1 LTPNNTATDLSGLV
15 AVVTGAAAGLGRAEA
30 IGLARAGATVVV
42 NDIAGA
48 LDKSDV
54 VDEIATAGSKAVA
67 VAGDI
72 SERSTADE
80 LVETADGL
88 GGLSIV
94 VNNAGITRD
103 RMLFNMTD
111 EDWDAVMS
119 VHLRG
124 HFLLTRNAATYW
136 RAKAKAGAGRPATSG
151 TGAGRP
157 ATSGTGA
164 GRSATSGT
172 VYGRIINTSSEAGL
186 AGPVGQAN
194 YGAAKAGI
202 AAFSTIVAMEGAR
215 VGITSNAIAPTAL
228 THMTLDLMPQ
238 EFKDAREAK
247 IADGEFDF
255 FAPENVAPLVAFL
268 CSDASAHISG
278 KVFGVQGDSIEIF
291 QPFTSVAEVK
301 NDGRRWDPEDIPGR
315 IDELFTASGV
325 QAGAENMMAR
335 MRYQILGER

>member
-1 LTPNNTATDLSGLV
+1 MTPSSDATDLSGLV

-30 IGLARAGATVVV
+30 IGLARAGATIVV

-48 LDKSDV
+48 LDTSDV
-54 VDEIATAGSKAVA
+54 IDEITTAGSKAVS

-72 SERSTADE
+72 SDRSTADE

-111 EDWDAVMS
+111 EDWDAVMA

-136 RAKAKAGAGRPATSG
+136 RAKAKEAGAGEQI
-151 TGAGRP
+151 
-157 ATSGTGA
+157 
-164 GRSATSGT
+164 
-172 VYGRIINTSSEAGL
+172 YGRIINTSSEAGL

-202 AAFSTIVAMEGAR
+202 TALTLSAARALERYGVRA
-215 VGITSNAIAPTAL
+215 NAIAPRARTAMTADVFGESPELAEGQLDPLSPEHVVNLVRFLASPASQGVNGQLFIVYGPTVTLVAAPTAEHRFSAESEAWDPSELSKTLQNYFADRDPERNFSATAL
-228 THMTLDLMPQ
+228 MGH
-238 EFKDAREAK
+238 
-247 IADGEFDF
+247 GE
-255 FAPENVAPLVAFL
+255 
-268 CSDASAHISG
+268 
-278 KVFGVQGDSIEIF
+278 
-291 QPFTSVAEVK
+291 
-301 NDGRRWDPEDIPGR
+301 
-315 IDELFTASGV
+315 
-325 QAGAENMMAR
+325 
-335 MRYQILGER
+335 

>member
-1 LTPNNTATDLSGLV
+1 MTSKNDATDLSGLV

-30 IGLARAGATVVV
+30 IGLARAGATIVV

-54 VDEIATAGSKAVA
+54 IDEIAGSGSKAVA

-72 SERSTADE
+72 GQRSTADE

-103 RMLFNMTD
+103 RMLFNMSD

-136 RAKAKAGAGRPATSG
+136 RARAKENNGA
-151 TGAGRP
+151 
-157 ATSGTGA
+157 
-164 GRSATSGT
+164 

-186 AGPVGQAN
+186 VGPPGQAN
-194 YGAAKAGI
+194 YGAAKSGI
-202 AAFSTIVAMEGAR
+202 TALTLSAAR
-215 VGITSNAIAPTAL
+215 VLERYGVRANAIAPRARTAMTADVFGDSPELADGQVDPLSPEHVVNLVRFLASPASRDVNGQLFIVYGPTVTLVAAPTAEHRFSAESDAWDPSDLSKTLQNYFAGRDPERNFSATAL
-228 THMTLDLMPQ
+228 MGQ
-238 EFKDAREAK
+238 
-247 IADGEFDF
+247 GE
-255 FAPENVAPLVAFL
+255 
-268 CSDASAHISG
+268 
-278 KVFGVQGDSIEIF
+278 
-291 QPFTSVAEVK
+291 
-301 NDGRRWDPEDIPGR
+301 
-315 IDELFTASGV
+315 
-325 QAGAENMMAR
+325 
-335 MRYQILGER
+335 

>member
-1 LTPNNTATDLSGLV
+1 MTPNNTATDLSGLV

-54 VDEIATAGSKAVA
+54 VDEIATAGSKALA

-151 TGAGRP
+151 AGAG
-157 ATSGTGA
+157 G
-164 GRSATSGT
+164 SATSGT

-202 AAFSTIVAMEGAR
+202 TALTLSAARALERYGVRA
-215 VGITSNAIAPTAL
+215 NAIAPRARTAMTANVFGESPELAEGQIDPLSPEHVVNLVRFLASPASQGVNGQLFIVYGPTVTLVAAPTAEHRFSAESDAWDPSELSKTLQNYFADRDPERNFSATAL
-228 THMTLDLMPQ
+228 MGQ
-238 EFKDAREAK
+238 
-247 IADGEFDF
+247 GE
-255 FAPENVAPLVAFL
+255 
-268 CSDASAHISG
+268 
-278 KVFGVQGDSIEIF
+278 
-291 QPFTSVAEVK
+291 
-301 NDGRRWDPEDIPGR
+301 
-315 IDELFTASGV
+315 
-325 QAGAENMMAR
+325 
-335 MRYQILGER
+335 

>member
-1 LTPNNTATDLSGLV
+1 MSTESSPTGLPDSATDLSGLV

-42 NDIAGA
+42 NDIACA

-54 VDEIATAGSKAVA
+54 LDEIAAAGSKGIA

-72 SERSTADE
+72 SARNTADE
-80 LVETADGL
+80 LVATADGL

-111 EDWDAVMS
+111 EDWDAVIA

-136 RAKAKAGAGRPATSG
+136 RDKAKQNG
-151 TGAGRP
+151 
-157 ATSGTGA
+157 
-164 GRSATSGT
+164 GT
-172 VYGRIINTSSEAGL
+172 VYGRIVNTSSEAGL

-202 AAFSTIVAMEGAR
+202 TSLTMTAARGLCRYGVRA
-215 VGITSNAIAPTAL
+215 NAIAPRARTA
-228 THMTLDLMPQ
+228 MTADVFGEAPQ
-238 EFKDAREAK
+238 LEEGRV
-247 IADGEFDF
+247 DGLS
-255 FAPENVAPLVAFL
+255 PEHVVTLVQFLSSPAAEGVNGQLFIVYGPTVTLVAAPVAEKHFTAD
-268 CSDASAHISG
+268 SDAW
-278 KVFGVQGDSIEIF
+278 GVGDLGSTLHEYF
-291 QPFTSVAEVK
+291 A
-301 NDGRRWDPEDIPGR
+301 DRDPERGFSATGLMDSR
-315 IDELFTASGV
+315 D
-325 QAGAENMMAR
+325 
-335 MRYQILGER
+335 

>member
-1 LTPNNTATDLSGLV
+1 MTNYDGATDLSGHV

-30 IGLARAGATVVV
+30 IGLARAGATIVV

-48 LDKSDV
+48 LDSSDV
-54 VDEIATAGSKAVA
+54 IDEIVASGAKAVA

-103 RMLFNMTD
+103 RMLFNMSD
-111 EDWDAVMS
+111 EDWDSVIA

-136 RAKAKAGAGRPATSG
+136 RAKAKEGD
-151 TGAGRP
+151 
-157 ATSGTGA
+157 
-164 GRSATSGT
+164 GT

-202 AAFSTIVAMEGAR
+202 TALTLTAARALERYGVRA
-215 VGITSNAIAPTAL
+215 NAIAPRARTA
-228 THMTLDLMPQ
+228 MT
-238 EFKDAREAK
+238 
-247 IADGEFDF
+247 ADVFGDE
-255 FAPENVAPLVAFL
+255 PELAEGQIDPLSPEHVVNLVRFLASPASEGVNGQLFIVYGPTVTLVAAPIAETRFTAE
-268 CSDASAHISG
+268 SDA
-278 KVFGVQGDSIEIF
+278 
-291 QPFTSVAEVK
+291 
-301 NDGRRWDPEDIPGR
+301 WDPADLSVTMREYFAGR
-315 IDELFTASGV
+315 
-325 QAGAENMMAR
+325 NP
-335 MRYQILGER
+335 ERSFSAVALMES

>member
-1 LTPNNTATDLSGLV
+1 LTQNSDATDLSGLV

-30 IGLARAGATVVV
+30 IGLARAGATIVV

-54 VDEIATAGSKAVA
+54 IDEITSAGSKAVA

-72 SERSTADE
+72 SQRSTADE

-88 GGLSIV
+88 GGLGIV

-111 EDWDAVMS
+111 EDWDVVMA

-136 RAKAKAGAGRPATSG
+136 RAKAKESGAGG
-151 TGAGRP
+151 QI
-157 ATSGTGA
+157 
-164 GRSATSGT
+164 
-172 VYGRIINTSSEAGL
+172 YGRIINTSSEAGL

-202 AAFSTIVAMEGAR
+202 TALTLSAARALERYGVRA
-215 VGITSNAIAPTAL
+215 NAIAPRARTAMTADVFGESPELAEGQIDPLSPEHVVNLVRFLASPASVGVNGQLFIVYGPTVTLVAAPTAEQRFSADSDAWDPSELSKTLQNYFADRDPERNFSATAL
-228 THMTLDLMPQ
+228 M
-238 EFKDAREAK
+238 
-247 IADGEFDF
+247 GE
-255 FAPENVAPLVAFL
+255 
-268 CSDASAHISG
+268 
-278 KVFGVQGDSIEIF
+278 
-291 QPFTSVAEVK
+291 
-301 NDGRRWDPEDIPGR
+301 
-315 IDELFTASGV
+315 
-325 QAGAENMMAR
+325 
-335 MRYQILGER
+335 GE

>member
-1 LTPNNTATDLSGLV
+1 VTPHQEESAATDLSGYV

-30 IGLARAGATVVV
+30 IGLARAGATIVV

-48 LDKSDV
+48 LDRSDV
-54 VDEIATAGSKAVA
+54 IDEITAAGSKAVA

-88 GGLSIV
+88 GGLGIV

-103 RMLFNMTD
+103 RMLFNMSD
-111 EDWDAVMS
+111 EDWDAVIA

-136 RAKAKAGAGRPATSG
+136 RAKAKENDGH
-151 TGAGRP
+151 
-157 ATSGTGA
+157 
-164 GRSATSGT
+164 

-202 AAFSTIVAMEGAR
+202 TALTLTAARALERYGVRA
-215 VGITSNAIAPTAL
+215 NAIAPRARTAMTADVFGDSPELADGQIDPLSPEHVVNLVRFLASPASRDVNGQLFIVYGPTVTLVAAPTAEHRFSADSEAWDPSALSETLRNYFADRDPERNFSATAL
-228 THMTLDLMPQ
+228 MGQ
-238 EFKDAREAK
+238 
-247 IADGEFDF
+247 GE
-255 FAPENVAPLVAFL
+255 
-268 CSDASAHISG
+268 
-278 KVFGVQGDSIEIF
+278 
-291 QPFTSVAEVK
+291 
-301 NDGRRWDPEDIPGR
+301 
-315 IDELFTASGV
+315 
-325 QAGAENMMAR
+325 
-335 MRYQILGER
+335 